1 MLALLGCLL
10 SASMV
15 QPSDDPRTIAPAAN
29 RPEIVAPGGNPA
41 KAKVPKVRPPKGNR
55 SPAVPPPPTDPKADP
70 NADPKDDP
78 KADPKADPDAE
89 TKPRR
94 NRRRARTAEPPAD
107 PETDDPTT
115 KCFPAHAACW
125 ALSVAG
131 ISTASVGVGM
141 IGSGVG
147 FMLAPQYPV
156 PDEPTTNR
164 SLRRPGVAL
173 VTVGAIAVV
182 AGTLSIVVGQIVH
195 RRSLSRMAR
204 IQLTPGGLRW

>member
-1 MLALLGCLL
+1 MFALIGCLL

-29 RPEIVAPGGNPA
+29 RPEIVAPGGSPA
-41 KAKVPKVRPPKGNR
+41 KAKTPKVRPPKGSR
-55 SPAVPPPPTDPKADP
+55 PTTVPPPPTDLQADP
-70 NADPKDDP
+70 QTEPQT
-78 KADPKADPDAE
+78 DPD
-89 TKPRR
+89 TKTKRPRG
-94 NRRRARTAEPPAD
+94 RRRARTQDPPVD
-107 PETDDPTT
+107 PETDDSTS
-115 KCFPAHAACW
+115 KCFPAHATCW
-125 ALSVAG
+125 ALGVAG
-131 ISTASVGVGM
+131 IATASVGVGM

-195 RRSLSRMAR
+195 RRSQSRMAR